1 MQTAEVDGLVSQVVN
16 GPNISDGAAA
26 GAHENRVRDGLLA
39 REPHARQQR
48 AIADAGRTEQSALAL
63 DELVH
68 AENVS
73 QLGIRNLGPELST
86 FGIVSRPTSQEHAAA
101 QRFKRGRR

>member
-1 MQTAEVDGLVSQVVN
+1 MQTAQVNRLMAQIVN
-16 GPNISDGAAA
+16 GSNIPDGAAA

-48 AIADAGRTEQSALAL
+48 AIADAGRTEQSTLAL

-68 AENVS
+68 AEDMT
-73 QLGIRNLGPELST
+73 QLGIRNLGS
-86 FGIVSRPTSQEHAAA
+86 
-101 QRFKRGRR
+101 